1 MLWIQGELGR
11 KYVVGVYIT
20 CIERKVFVFA
30 LPLSGLSPGEFTFNH
45 HVPLYIKSW
54 MKRCASKGLF

>member
-11 KYVVGVYIT
+11 KYVVGLYIA

-30 LPLSGLSPGEFTFNH
+30 LPLLGLSPIFMSLHSIITFPH
-45 HVPLYIKSW
+45 TLI
-54 MKRCASKGLF
+54 RG